1 MERRLA
7 TTYGGGLLKRPT
19 PARSEMAVFHE
30 SLLSATGVYTNRET
44 HVSSCRQFEMPY
56 VITNFLAFLGVSP
69 IALRYTGRAE
79 TFDQN
84 PAPRASMS

>member
-1 MERRLA
+1 
-7 TTYGGGLLKRPT
+7 
-19 PARSEMAVFHE
+19 
-30 SLLSATGVYTNRET
+30 
-44 HVSSCRQFEMPY
+44 MPY